1 MQQEV
6 FNLYNVFAKTAFDA
20 GRQLTDLNTRTYE
33 KLVKRQIGLASD
45 FMESAVKQG
54 LSHYV
59 AAQRQ
64 LAEDYA
70 NKAQQANKDTVKIIT
85 QAQDE
90 LNSYLEQQLPAT
102 IEQVKSAV
110 KDTAQ
115 EAANTTRST
124 AGKKAA

>member
-33 KLVKRQIGLASD
+33 KLVKRQIELASD

-90 LNSYLEQQLPAT
+90 LNSYLEQQLPTT

-115 EAANTTRST
+115 GAADNVRST